1 MQTNPAILQRLQQ
14 QQRQASGNP
23 SQPSPLSM
31 TLNMTGTPSGNLGLF
46 GGTLGGGLNNN
57 SLLDTFSKPMV
68 VNSLDQ
74 LNYQMS

>member
-1 MQTNPAILQRLQQ
+1 
-14 QQRQASGNP
+14 
-23 SQPSPLSM
+23 M
-31 TLNMTGTPSGNLGLF
+31 TLNMTGTPSGNQGLF

-74 LNYQMS
+74 LNY